1 VVVAAGEEPS
11 IGTIDDAA
19 LKLEAEADRRG

>member
-1 VVVAAGEEPS
+1 VVASGEEPF
-11 IGTIDDAA
+11 IGAIDDAA